1 MIYIKVPSSGLVLG
15 RAYNRLVTLFRLS
28 KVLQLADPDDPWI
41 VRTRNITV
49 HVISTYDVMQLA
61 PGYGYV

>member
-28 KVLQLADPDDPWI
+28 KVLQLADP
-41 VRTRNITV
+41 
-49 HVISTYDVMQLA
+49 
-61 PGYGYV
+61 